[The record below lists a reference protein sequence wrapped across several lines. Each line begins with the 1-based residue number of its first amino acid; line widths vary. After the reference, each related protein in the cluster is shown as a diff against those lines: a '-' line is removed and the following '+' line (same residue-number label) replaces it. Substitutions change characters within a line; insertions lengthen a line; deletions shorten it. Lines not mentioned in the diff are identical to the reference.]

1 MSLSSHIKSPSSPVR
16 AWLEANLPETRRL
29 ATEANRELRSG
40 ARTCP
45 TPPVAG
51 ADLGLVGTAVDYLLR
66 SCLRVR
72 SIERTVASRA
82 VQQLGGE
89 SPIGRHAIEV
99 EREAV
104 KTIRKLRPSARD
116 LTDGEW
122 SQLCRGCLA
131 LARLEQLFRAGPMN
145 PAIFRFVIDPLGRCT
160 DLDDFL
166 SLSVNQQTLQDLEEL
181 GRPAWEDCRRL
192 RGAQPLILNPT
203 FELSIPLGGA
213 DADLIAGRR
222 LIDWKATSQPGI
234 VGRGELWQLAGY
246 ALADTPDRFEIR
258 EVGISALRWRSE
270 ISWELTDFLEALAPG
285 PPATLEVLGRGKVKR
300 DGIDIERLRQGFA
313 EAMPRPR
320 GRRTTRRR
328 HPEPDRVL
336 RRP

>member
-1 MSLSSHIKSPSSPVR
+1 MSLSSHLQSPSSPVR

-29 ATEANRELRSG
+29 ATEVNRQLRGG
-40 ARTCP
+40 AKTCP

-66 SCLRVR
+66 ACLRVT

-82 VQQLGGE
+82 VQQLGGV
-89 SPIGRHAIEV
+89 SPTGRRAIEV

-104 KTIRKLRPSARD
+104 RTIRKLRPGARD

-122 SQLCRGCLA
+122 SRLCQGCLA

-145 PAIFRFVIDPLGRCT
+145 PAIFRFVIEPLSRCA

-192 RGAQPLILNPT
+192 RGKRPLILNPN

-246 ALADTPDRFEIR
+246 ALADTPDHFEIR

-270 ISWELTDFLEALAPG
+270 ISWEFADFLEALAPG

-300 DGIDIERLRQGFA
+300 DRIDIERLRQGFA
-313 EAMPRPR
+313 EAISKPR
-320 GRRTTRRR
+320 GRRTTRSR
-328 HPEPDRVL
+328 HPAR
-336 RRP
+336 